1 MKISIALFVLF
12 FMVFSKLYSQNIQQ
26 GEFMVVNNTGTS
38 GGHNITVKIYPSGA
52 VFSGYY
58 EYTLKSYN
66 PIDPF
71 NNQYIFGK
79 DVVLSNDQGA
89 NDYFK
94 VANFDRTENIN
105 GCSFSLGYGKYK
117 VEILVNNNVV
127 NWCYVDFSDANYCVN
142 IPNENYYHRLVID
155 CDPNDVLYFKYL
167 DNSGNPTTRISAG
180 EQVVK
185 VWEQLGTGHGSQTP
199 NKGDFTDYANDISPY
214 PYHDFPIDAHSISG
228 NVGHETPEEVY
239 LNLKVTNFNA
249 NLSTD
254 KTLKFYN
261 SVFTIASGKK
271 YTVNGGLTNSILIS
285 GQGAK
290 FVSGYLSSFNIS
302 QSFTLYIQD
311 QASIEANGTEFN
323 SSDPNDF
330 YSGISLSQPGASFIR
345 NCIFNDIGNPINS
358 LGNGSNTLMI
368 DNNTF
373 NDPKQCA
380 IYMTKTINVLI
391 SNNHFWLP
399 FVPGMWGGGINI
411 VNNVATEEDNNS
423 ASFSNSID
431 IIGNDFHN
439 GSSQLSVTGL
449 TDLLSI
455 YIKNNYFS
463 DGINNIWFNKTVGSF
478 SNNSIYYPNP
488 GTYGIVLT
496 NSNINFLNNTIQS
509 DYNNLEPL
517 IKSFLYLSPVQTNN
531 QLNWS
536 GGQNHLESFNGKNIY
551 ASTHQI
557 PGYFY
562 TDLGRNNFIVDNNS
576 KNHLEGYLH
585 TCEYFYNSHGN
596 CWYVQGNPHIPKY
609 ELYNDCWPEPWGMP
623 MLYEGIPSDCVAW
636 DDQLVD
642 IIITD
647 MGNGIFDTVLVTQS
661 NTIPPPSNDAAL
673 YGTGIKNQ
681 KLKNYSSAI
690 INFKNLINTY
700 PNSKHLGSAVFNLYE
715 CYVRSDTNRTQSF
728 RNVIFGNLKNYLED
742 KIQQYE
748 NNDEFVSVAFDFV
761 LKCKVKIKSYPMA
774 LDGYEFIAGNSS
786 SETER
791 LMASLSYIDVEG
803 LIQGGN
809 GGGAKE
815 NKNAFKAIG
824 NINKQENK
832 TPIKDILL
840 KVYSKAKETKKQK
853 ENLDLQKSNDISK
866 TRADIDRKHSFEKSI
881 ENRALNNISISGSL
895 NAEQR
900 RERIRKDL
908 LLLAQKETDN
918 KTIKEINSLPINY
931 SLSQNYPNPFNP
943 ATKINFAIPK
953 QGFVTL
959 KIYDIIGREIK
970 TLVNE
975 VKQAGYYTVD
985 FNGSSLASGVYFY
998 RIQSGDFVTVKRMVL
1013 VK

>member
-1 MKISIALFVLF
+1 
-12 FMVFSKLYSQNIQQ
+12 
-26 GEFMVVNNTGTS
+26 MVVNNTGTS

-79 DVVLSNDQGA
+79 EVVLSNDQGA

-239 LNLKVTNFNA
+239 LNLKVTNFDVNLNSDNNVFEFNNCILTIDAGKVFRINGGQDPYPVMNITGKDSKLVTGYGATIIMPQDFMLCTRDNA
-249 NLSTD
+249 SIEAYGTTFRTDNASVYWNHIDMDETGPSFFDNCEFHNAVFGAIKSWRNYGNNLSITNNIFRNIRHRAIYIEKTNNLNILNNHFFLTD
-254 KTLKFYN
+254 NNNELQNGICIYN
-261 SVFTIASGKK
+261 GANSEYENNLEPAYNINIVGNVF
-271 YTVNGGLTNSILIS
+271 NGGGKQILIS
-285 GQGAK
+285 GMSE
-290 FVSGYLSSFNIS
+290 VL
-302 QSFTLYIQD
+302 LPVYI
-311 QASIEANGTEFN
+311 N
-323 SSDPNDF
+323 
-330 YSGISLSQPGASFIR
+330 R
-345 NCIFNDIGNPINS
+345 NIFNDGIINMYLLNISGSISSNYINS
-358 LGNGSNTLMI
+358 TLTYPNTESECVSLYWSSPDLLGNTFSSNYDNLKLWDDNHPNLAPVTTQDGQMLWTGGMNNLLSHNNRNIYSWGPLASGYFFTNYGRNYFMI
-368 DNNTF
+368 DNP
-373 NDPKQCA
+373 DK
-380 IYMTKTINVLI
+380 Y
-391 SNNHFWLP
+391 
-399 FVPGMWGGGINI
+399 
-411 VNNVATEEDNNS
+411 
-423 ASFSNSID
+423 
-431 IIGNDFHN
+431 
-439 GSSQLSVTGL
+439 
-449 TDLLSI
+449 
-455 YIKNNYFS
+455 
-463 DGINNIWFNKTVGSF
+463 
-478 SNNSIYYPNP
+478 
-488 GTYGIVLT
+488 
-496 NSNINFLNNTIQS
+496 
-509 DYNNLEPL
+509 
-517 IKSFLYLSPVQTNN
+517 
-531 QLNWS
+531 
-536 GGQNHLESFNGKNIY
+536 
-551 ASTHQI
+551 
-557 PGYFY
+557 
-562 TDLGRNNFIVDNNS
+562 
-576 KNHLEGYLH
+576 HLEGYLN
-585 TCEYFYNSHGN
+585 TETSTYPSIGN
-596 CWYVQGNPHIPKY
+596 CWYLGSNGTPPKY
-609 ELYNDCWPEPWGMP
+609 FLRNSLNQNMA
-623 MLYEGIPSDCVAW
+623 MLYMGPPSDCVAW

-642 IIITD
+642 RIITD

-661 NTIPPPSNDAAL
+661 NTIPPPSNDEAL
-673 YGTGIKNQ
+673 YGTGVKN
-681 KLKNYSSAI
+681 KLLKNYSSAI
-690 INFKNLINTY
+690 LNFKNLINTY
-700 PNSKHLGSAVFNLYE
+700 PNSKHLGSTVFNLYE
-715 CYVRSDTNRTQSF
+715 CYVHSDTNRTQSF
-728 RNVIFGNLKNYLED
+728 RNAIFGNLKNYLED

-748 NNDEFVSVAFDFV
+748 NNDEFVSVAFDFI

-809 GGGAKE
+809 GGGVKE

-832 TPIKDILL
+832 NPIKDILL

-853 ENLDLQKSNDISK
+853 ENLDLQKSNNISK
-866 TRADIDRKHSFEKSI
+866 TRADLDRKHSFEKSI
-881 ENRALNNISISGSL
+881 ENRALKNISISGSL

-908 LLLAQKETDN
+908 LLLHKREIEDN
-918 KTIKEINSLPINY
+918 TIKEINSVPINY

-943 ATKINFAIPK
+943 LTKINYSIVK
-953 QGFVTL
+953 QGLVTL
-959 KIYDIIGREIK
+959 KVYDIIGREIK

-975 VKQAGYYTVD
+975 MKQAGNYTVE

-998 RIQSGDFVTVKRMVL
+998 RIQSGDFISVKRMVL